1 MRTQGRT
8 RPLDIAVAAL
18 AGRQHG
24 MVSWPQLKDLG
35 MTSRALQTR
44 VAARRL
50 YRIHRRVYAVVE
62 HKPLRIED
70 RWLAA
75 VLASAT
81 GQP

>member
-1 MRTQGRT
+1 
-8 RPLDIAVAAL
+8 
-18 AGRQHG
+18 
-24 MVSWPQLKDLG
+24 

-81 GQP
+81 GRP